1 MINGQLKSKIDKLW
15 EEFWTG
21 GITNP
26 LTVIE
31 QITYLMY
38 ARMLDMNERNDE
50 KRSARTGKS
59 FPRRFPDNKQH
70 IRWEQF
76 RHKSAEELYPLIK
89 DEVFP
94 FFAELAGEGTLFA
107 DFMQGA
113 QLMIQ
118 KQSLL
123 ARAVELVNDLPLE
136 NKDVKGDLYEYL
148 LSKLTTAGING
159 QFRTPR
165 HIIRAMVEMLDIEE
179 THRICDPACGTGG
192 FLTVAYEYLL
202 EKYSSPE
209 GVEKEPLF
217 NPDGTPLLDNDG
229 KPMFNII
236 YTGDLLNP
244 ENRRHIDYR
253 MFNGF
258 DFDST
263 MLRVAAMNLV
273 MHGVKEPGIVYQ
285 DTLSQ
290 SFAERHPTEAKN
302 SFDIILAN
310 PPFKGSLDE
319 EDVDPAILK
328 VVKTKKTEL
337 LFVAQ
342 IERML
347 KVGGRSATIV
357 PDGVLFGSSK
367 AHQTLRQRLVE
378 NNQLEAVISLP
389 SGVFKP
395 YAGVS
400 TAILIFAKG
409 GSTDKVWFY
418 DVQADGL
425 SLDDKRT
432 PVKENDLPDLVKQY
446 HTYQQA
452 VINKTPLD
460 SWQDKTQKAF
470 IVDKADIKA
479 QKYDLSINRYKE
491 VVYQEETYEDPKVI
505 LGKLKALENEILA
518 DLNELEGML

>member
-1 MINGQLKSKIDKLW
+1 MITGTLKSKVDKLW

-26 LTVIE
+26 LTVVE

-50 KRSARTGKS
+50 KRSSRTGKD
-59 FPRRFPDNKQH
+59 FAKRFPNDKQH
-70 IRWEQF
+70 IRWENF
-76 RHKSAEELYPLIK
+76 RHLGAEQLYPLVK
-89 DEVFP
+89 DELFP
-94 FFAELAGEGTLFA
+94 YFKELTQADTLFGE
-107 DFMQGA
+107 FMKDA

-123 ARAVELVNDLPLE
+123 VKAVELVSDLPLE

-165 HIIRAMVEMLDIEE
+165 HIIRAMIEMMDVEA
-179 THRICDPACGTGG
+179 THRVCDPACGTGG
-192 FLTVAYEYLL
+192 FLSTTYEYLL

-209 GVEKEPLF
+209 GIEKDPLF
-217 NPDGTPLLDNDG
+217 DEQGNPLLDGNG
-229 KPMFNII
+229 EPMHNLL
-236 YTGDLLNP
+236 YAGDLL
-244 ENRRHIDYR
+244 ENRHHIDED
-253 MFNGF
+253 MFHGF

-273 MHGVKEPGIVYQ
+273 MHGVQQPNICYQ

-290 SFAERHPTEAKN
+290 RFIENYPHEAKEG
-302 SFDIILAN
+302 FDIILAN

-319 EDVDPAILK
+319 EDVDPALLK

-337 LFVAQ
+337 LFVALIQ
-342 IERML
+342 RML
-347 KVGGRSATIV
+347 KIGGRSATIV

-367 AHQTLRQRLVE
+367 AHQTLRKHLVE
-378 NNQLEAVISLP
+378 DNQLEAVISLP

-400 TAILIFAKG
+400 TAILIFTKG
-409 GSTDKVWFY
+409 GSTENVWFY
-418 DVQADGL
+418 DVKADGY
-425 SLDDKRT
+425 SLDDKRN
-432 PVKENDLPDLVKQY
+432 PIKDNDLPDLVKQY
-446 HTYQQA
+446 KAYQA
-452 VINKTPLD
+452 ARMNGASLD
-460 SWQDKTQKAF
+460 DWQDKTQAAF
-470 IVDKADIKA
+470 LVEKADIVGN
-479 QKYDLSINRYKE
+479 KYDLSINRYKE
-491 VVYQEETYEDPKVI
+491 MVYEQESYEEPKII
-505 LGKLKALENEILA
+505 LSKLKALENEILA
-518 DLNELEGML
+518 DLNELEKML

>member
-1 MINGQLKSKIDKLW
+1 MITSGALKSQIDKLW

-26 LTVIE
+26 LTVVE

-50 KRSARTGKS
+50 KRSARTGKP
-59 FPRRFPDNKQH
+59 FNRRFPDDKQH
-70 IRWEQF
+70 IRWENF
-76 RHKSAEELYPLIK
+76 RHLGAEKLYPLVK
-89 DEVFP
+89 DELFP
-94 FFAELAGEGTLFA
+94 YFKQLTSDDTLFA
-107 DFMQGA
+107 DFMKDA

-123 ARAVELVNDLPLE
+123 VKAIELVSELPLE

-165 HIIRAMVEMLDIEE
+165 HIIRAMIEMLDIEE
-179 THRICDPACGTGG
+179 THRVCDPACGTGG
-192 FLTVAYEYLL
+192 FLSSTYEYLL

-209 GVEKEPLF
+209 GIGEDEEG
-217 NPDGTPLLDNDG
+217 NLL
-229 KPMFNII
+229 
-236 YTGDLLNP
+236 YSGDLL
-244 ENRRHIDYR
+244 ENRAHIDTD
-253 MFNGF
+253 MFHGF

-273 MHGVKEPGIVYQ
+273 MHGVKQPGIHYQ

-290 SFAERHPTEAKN
+290 SFIERFPSEAKN
-302 SFDIILAN
+302 GFDIILAN

-319 EDVDPAILK
+319 EDVDPALLK

-337 LFVAQ
+337 LFVALIQ
-342 IERML
+342 RML
-347 KVGGRSATIV
+347 KVGGRTATIV
-357 PDGVLFGSSK
+357 PDGVLFGSSN
-367 AHQTLRQRLVE
+367 AHQMLREHLIE
-378 NNQLEAVISLP
+378 DNQLEAVISLP

-400 TAILIFAKG
+400 TAILIFTKG
-409 GSTDKVWFY
+409 GSTDNVWFY
-418 DVQADGL
+418 DVQADGK

-432 PVKENDLPDLVKQY
+432 PIKDNDLPDLVKQY
-446 HTYQQA
+446 KAYQAA
-452 VINKTPLD
+452 VAEGQSTEQW
-460 SWQDKTQKAF
+460 SDKTQKAF
-470 IVDKADIKA
+470 LVAKDDIKSN
-479 QKYDLSINRYKE
+479 KYDLSINRYKE
-491 VVYQEETYEDPKVI
+491 VVYEQESYEEPKVI
-505 LGKLKALENEILA
+505 LSKLKALENEILA
-518 DLNELEGML
+518 DLNELESML

>member
-50 KRSARTGKS
+50 KRSARTGKA
-59 FPRRFPDNKQH
+59 FARRFPEDKQH

-76 RHKSAEELYPLIK
+76 RHKSAEELYPLVK
-89 DEVFP
+89 DELFP
-94 FFAELAGEGTLFA
+94 HFAKLAGEGTLFA
-107 DFMQGA
+107 EFMQGA

-123 ARAVELVNDLPLE
+123 ARAVDLVNDLPLE

-165 HIIRAMVEMLDIEE
+165 HIIRTMVEMLDIEE

-192 FLTVAYEYLL
+192 FLAVAYEYLL
-202 EKYSSPE
+202 EKYSSE
-209 GVEKEPLF
+209 QGIEQEPLF
-217 NPDGTPLLDNDG
+217 NPDGTPMLDANG
-229 KPMFNII
+229 KPMMNTI

-244 ENRRHIDYR
+244 ENRLHIDYR
-253 MFNGF
+253 MFNGY

-273 MHGVKEPGIVYQ
+273 MHGVKEPGIHYQ

-290 SFAERHPTEAKN
+290 SFPERNPQEAKN
-302 SFDIILAN
+302 GFDIILAN

-337 LFVAQ
+337 LFVALIQ
-342 IERML
+342 RML

-367 AHQTLRQRLVE
+367 AHQTLRQYLVE
-378 NNQLEAVISLP
+378 DNQLEAVISLP

-400 TAILIFAKG
+400 TAILIFTKG

-418 DVQADGL
+418 DVQADGF
-425 SLDDKRT
+425 SLDDKRSAI
-432 PVKENDLPDLVKQY
+432 KDNDLPDLVKQY
-446 HTYQQA
+446 RAYQQA
-452 VINKTPLD
+452 VIGNTALD
-460 SWQDKTQKAF
+460 AWQDKTQKAF

-491 VVYQEETYEDPKVI
+491 VVYEEETYEDPKVI